1 MQRAWELQIPVV
13 VCVAPPFR
21 STQPEKVKQ
30 LHLSRQQ
37 QKLIVGR
44 NDDVFSPVISRVP
57 SWPLATFA
65 AARPMFGGELNNT
78 FVHNVWRVAA
88 GWAGYK
94 YKHGYDCSPPCSSG
108 PGTEWSSIIKM
119 LWPALARCVSLCAIS
134 YFDLLQFNVYFN
146 NFAAIVTCLTAS
158 GAEAAVTT

>member
-1 MQRAWELQIPVV
+1 MQRAWELQTPAEHPAV

-37 QKLIVGR
+37 QKVIVGR

-78 FVHNVWRVAA
+78 FVHNVWRGAA
-88 GWAGYK
+88 
-94 YKHGYDCSPPCSSG
+94 
-108 PGTEWSSIIKM
+108 
-119 LWPALARCVSLCAIS
+119 V
-134 YFDLLQFNVYFN
+134 Q
-146 NFAAIVTCLTAS
+146 
-158 GAEAAVTT
+158 GAELVININMVMTALHPAARVQVQSDHPLLRCCDQPWRDACPFMLFHISMFSMFISITLQQSSHNSSS